1 MASINDSFDKV
12 LKPLSTP
19 ALRILHDEIRRLLA
33 EEDAL
38 PDYGDKRY
46 GVRKHPEFKMQADV
60 IERILRNR
68 DEAFESI
75 RW

>member
-19 ALRILHDEIRRLLA
+19 ALRMLHDEIRRLLS
-33 EEDAL
+33 EEDTF
-38 PDYGDKRY
+38 PEYGDKRY

-68 DEAFESI
+68 GESVESI
-75 RW
+75 SW